1 MPYRIMN
8 ERGIKFKKL
17 YFEKGKSSD
26 VYPIVK
32 GKIFDFAS
40 KSYAIENSR
49 YFK

>member
-17 YFEKGKSSD
+17 YIEKGIRR
-26 VYPIVK
+26 VGYPILK
-32 GKIFDFAS
+32 ANTFDFAS
-40 KSYAIENSR
+40 MSYAWVNSC